1 LKRIPGSFGQTV
13 VVASPPPPLLLDL
26 DDFDAV
32 GIASEVLVSLRVH
45 AIEHHTDAAATVS
58 SPDGWHRLIAT
69 ARDSGHLVLS
79 ARLLDLS
86 TSRFNNVSAA
96 LRSRGWDFDE
106 DGEGATVRY
115 PPGTETTT
123 AAFELLAALTLSG
136 APRGVREITAVD
148 GNGVLLALG

>member
-1 LKRIPGSFGQTV
+1 MAGR
-13 VVASPPPPLLLDL
+13 PPPHQLDL

-32 GIASEVLVSLRVH
+32 GIASEVLVTLRVH

-58 SPDGWHRLIAT
+58 SPEGWHRLVAT

-79 ARLLDLS
+79 ARLVDLS
-86 TSRFNNVSAA
+86 TSRFHNVSAA

-106 DGEGATVRY
+106 DGDGATVRY

-123 AAFELLAALTLSG
+123 AAFELLAVLTLSG
-136 APRGVREITAVD
+136 APRGVREVTAVD
-148 GNGVLLALG
+148 GDGAPVDLDPLT